1 MIPGAR
7 GVHHRGAPPFLPPQ
21 PHNQKWVGGGGE
33 AGCGGRAGETDNAD
47 GDGQAGGQAGGLMRG
62 LDSGTGNQM
71 MSYPNNYSPMP
82 APKAYYYCTCLGPLR
97 SLLTHISIQQSLIPA
112 LKRDHWSEDLSQNE

>member
-1 MIPGAR
+1 M
-7 GVHHRGAPPFLPPQ
+7 HRRRDAPPFLPPQ

-33 AGCGGRAGETDNAD
+33 AAGGGGRAGETDNAD

-82 APKAYYYCTCLGPLR
+82 APKKPIIIALVSALFALF
-97 SLLTHISIQQSLIPA
+97 LLTLASNKA
-112 LKRDHWSEDLSQNE
+112 